1 MTETSLYFVDRP
13 GLALCH
19 ASGTEPPAGV
29 EERHVFPNLP
39 TLREHLGHLHRTGQV
54 DTISYC
60 GLWVQAAP
68 YVITLPSIRPQTAVY
83 AWTLASAVAPRG
95 QTTPLWAQVAR
106 AAFEIA
112 PWATPSE
119 SHVIGAAC
127 TFSYSILR
135 EPRQEPTLSGSTCVY
150 VAPEGTFLAHRRGAV
165 VLAGDALL
173 PIIVRAQAAV
183 DVLYPPERRNYEA
196 WITEANTRSLVAEV
210 HADEN
215 AAIARRWFAKAPKL
229 REWIERQV
237 ERAK

>member
-13 GLALCH
+13 RLSLCY
-19 ASGTEPPAGV
+19 ASGTEPPPGA
-29 EERHVFPNLP
+29 EERHIFPSLP
-39 TLREHLGHLHRTGQV
+39 ALREHLGHLHRTGQV
-54 DTISYC
+54 DAISYC
-60 GLWVQAAP
+60 GLWVQAAT
-68 YVITLPSIRPQTAVY
+68 YVITLPSVRPQTAVY
-83 AWTLASAVAPRG
+83 AWTLACAVAPRG

-119 SHVIGAAC
+119 SHIMGAAC
-127 TFSYSILR
+127 AFSYSILR
-135 EPRQEPTLSGSTCVY
+135 EPRQEPTLLGSTCAY

-165 VLAGDALL
+165 ILAGDSLL
-173 PIIVRAQAAV
+173 PLVARAQAAV
-183 DVLYPPERRNYEA
+183 DVLYPPERRNYES

-215 AAIARRWFAKAPKL
+215 AAIARRWFAKAPEL
-229 REWIERQV
+229 REWIA